1 MKYRGTKPAF
11 HDVRHLHNDEDLTV
25 ESGKNEGVK
34 NRQIRKYLK
43 STGHKGKSLRKSMH
57 TLRKEGLSKLI
68 DTDYSAAKS
77 LSGPDSPVQLSQEQL
92 DRLYTS
98 TAEMPQV
105 QRNRKLSEQFTNDKL
120 HEGGTDVA
128 EAASNIQTSKEG
140 ETIATQDNEED
151 ND

>member
-11 HDVRHLHNDEDLTV
+11 HDVRHLHNDEELTV

-68 DTDYSAAKS
+68 DTDYSAAMS
-77 LSGPDSPVQLSQEQL
+77 LSGPDSPVKLSQEQM
-92 DRLYTS
+92 DRLYPS
-98 TAEMPQV
+98 TANPVKREA
-105 QRNRKLSEQFTNDKL
+105 LSKFSDDERIEAKYP
-120 HEGGTDVA
+120 VVK
-128 EAASNIQTSKEG
+128 AASDAKTSKSDDAV
-140 ETIATQDNEED
+140 ATEENKED